1 MEEKKEK
8 ILVCLSS
15 APSNERIIRTAAR
28 MAAGDGSELLA
39 LFVETPEHSSLGAA
53 DKARLQGNMEEAARL
68 GAQIETVSG
77 DDVPFQIAEYARL
90 SGIGR
95 IVIGQSDFP
104 GRKFFPKPSLTDT
117 LVRYIPDAE
126 VHVIPDGKRRA
137 AYRRPAGSIPGLRQ
151 VGIDMA
157 VTLAVLAAA
166 TLLGTLFD
174 RLGFT
179 NSNIM
184 MAYLLGVLLISTL
197 TSHRSYSLAAAIASV
212 FLFNYFFVQPRF
224 TLNAY
229 EVGYPVTFVVMF
241 LTAWITGTLAIRLKS
256 TAAQA
261 ARTAY
266 RTKIISDTDQML
278 AKGKTREE
286 ILAVCGEQLGK
297 LLSQPFA
304 ILEAEAGAYRTV
316 LLSESCEGFDADTQ
330 RETLDRVLE
339 RNESAASADWR
350 YFPMHVGENTY
361 AIAGVDIRRQALEA
375 AEHSILLSVLGEC
388 ALALENEKNAR
399 EKEEAAVLVENER
412 LRSTMLRTISHDL
425 RTPLTSISGNASNL
439 LTEGEYFDEETR
451 KGLYRDIYEDSLWLI
466 NLVENLLASTR
477 LENDKTNLKLS
488 TELLE
493 DILTEAV
500 QHIRP
505 AEQKQTILLDP
516 VPELLLV
523 HCDARLVV
531 QVLVNLIDNAIKYS
545 PPDST
550 IRIAASRQGDMALVT
565 VADDGYGIP
574 AGEQEKIFDMFYVGD
589 SKPSDGRRS
598 IGLGLALCKAIV
610 TAHGG
615 RIWVSD
621 NEPRGAVFSFTLPT
635 EEVPL
640 HG

>member
-1 MEEKKEK
+1 MQEKKEK

-28 MAAGDGSELLA
+28 MAAEGGCELLA
-39 LFVETPEHSSLGAA
+39 LFVETPEHTGLGAA
-53 DKARLQGNMEEAARL
+53 DKARLQENMEAAARL

-104 GRKFFPKPSLTDT
+104 GRKIFPKPSLTDT

-137 AYRRPAGSIPGLRQ
+137 AYRRPEGGIPSLRQ

-166 TLLGTLFD
+166 TLLGALFD

-197 TSHRSYSLAAAIASV
+197 TSHRGYSLAAAIASV

-241 LTAWITGTLAIRLKS
+241 MTAWITGTLAIRLKS

-286 ILAVCGEQLGK
+286 ILAVCSEQLGK

-304 ILEAEAGAYRTV
+304 ILDAEAGAYRTA
-316 LLSESCEGFDADTQ
+316 LLSENCEGFDADSQ
-330 RETLDRVLE
+330 RETLDWVLAH
-339 RNESAASADWR
+339 NESAASADWR
-350 YFPMHVGENTY
+350 YFPVHVGDNTY
-361 AIAGVDIRRQALEA
+361 AIVGVDIRQQAPEA

-439 LTEGEYFDEETR
+439 LTEGESFDEETR
-451 KGLYRDIYEDSLWLI
+451 RGLYRDIYEDSLWLI

-493 DILTEAV
+493 DILSEAV

-516 VPELLLV
+516 APELLLV
-523 HCDARLVV
+523 RADARLVV

-621 NEPRGAVFSFTLPT
+621 NKPRGAVFSFTLPT
-635 EEVPL
+635 EEVPVN
-640 HG
+640 G

>member
-53 DKARLQGNMEEAARL
+53 DKARLQENMEAAARL

-304 ILEAEAGAYRTV
+304 ILEAESGAYRTV
-316 LLSESCEGFDADTQ
+316 LLSESCGGFDADAQ

-361 AIAGVDIRRQALEA
+361 AIVGVDIRRQALEA

-439 LTEGEYFDEETR
+439 LTEGGCFDEETR

-635 EEVPL
+635 EEVPM

>member
-53 DKARLQGNMEEAARL
+53 DKARLQENMEAAARL

-197 TSHRSYSLAAAIASV
+197 TSHRSYSLAAASASV

-304 ILEAEAGAYRTV
+304 ILEAESGAYRTV
-316 LLSESCEGFDADTQ
+316 LLSETCEGFDADAQ

-439 LTEGEYFDEETR
+439 LTEGGCFDEETR
-451 KGLYRDIYEDSLWLI
+451 KGLYRDIYEDAMWLI

-565 VADDGYGIP
+565 VADDGNGIP

>member
-53 DKARLQGNMEEAARL
+53 DKARLQENMEAAARL

-286 ILAVCGEQLGK
+286 IRAVCGGQLGK

-304 ILEAEAGAYRTV
+304 ILEAESGAYRTV
-316 LLSESCEGFDADTQ
+316 LLSETCEGFDADAQ

-339 RNESAASADWR
+339 RNESTASADWR

-361 AIAGVDIRRQALEA
+361 AIVGVDIRRQALEA

-439 LTEGEYFDEETR
+439 LTEGGCFDEETR
-451 KGLYRDIYEDSLWLI
+451 KGLYRDIYEDAMWLI

>member
-137 AYRRPAGSIPGLRQ
+137 AYRRPAGSVPGLRQ
-151 VGIDMA
+151 VGIDIA

-316 LLSESCEGFDADTQ
+316 LLSESCGGFDADAQ

-339 RNESAASADWR
+339 RNESTASADWR

-361 AIAGVDIRRQALEA
+361 AIVGVDIRRQALEA

-439 LTEGEYFDEETR
+439 LTEGGCFDEETR
-451 KGLYRDIYEDSLWLI
+451 KGLYRDIYEDAMWLI